1 MAFPTN
7 VGLAE
12 LAVLGGGVAC
22 LVVVPNLWM
31 ALAVLVVGVAFLQFW
46 YHAPPVPAPD
56 YNEESEYIANNKN
69 VLCSK
74 NTYDNK
80 IASKL
85 GDGIQALVEEV
96 CTLNTRTISCVRAN
110 QHDSDLL
117 EKANSRLQ

>member
-31 ALAVLVVGVAFLQFW
+31 ALAVLVVGVAFFQFW

-56 YNEESEYIANNKN
+56 YEESEYIANNKHI
-69 VLCSK
+69 LCSK
-74 NTYDNK
+74 NTYANDFTLK
-80 IASKL
+80 FGA
-85 GDGIQALVEEV
+85 GIQALVEEV